1 MSDNMY
7 QSMARSDFSRV
18 RLKESIGRILTLLK
32 AQKDE
37 MLSLGDVR
45 SLLRPDSET
54 YRGMQTVLIDRI
66 VGSEGRYK
74 DFNRAFLPRHDK
86 LMRRWI
92 RVDEAHY
99 RNIILPPIKL
109 FEIGGAYFVRDGNHR
124 VSVAKAQGAEFIDAE
139 VISLSSEISL
149 IPDMSREQIKRA
161 VIEFEKCRFYETT
174 KLDMLRPGCS
184 LEFTEVGR
192 YDEILAHIREHKW
205 YLNLSKT
212 EEIPFEEAAVSWY
225 DKVCA
230 PVIAIIRETGLIAR
244 FPSATEADLYVFI
257 GKHWGELNARYGP
270 LFTLEEAAED
280 FSSAWRKSR
289 LRKQAGMLFARIR
302 RLFTGRGKGSRRA
315 PGRSSGQ

>member
-1 MSDNMY
+1 MY
-7 QSMARSDFSRV
+7 RSMARNDFSRV
-18 RLKESIGRILTLLK
+18 RMKESIGRILALLK

-45 SLLRPDSET
+45 SLVRPESET
-54 YRGMQTVLIDRI
+54 YRGLQTVPIDRI
-66 VGSEGRYK
+66 VGSEGRYR

-92 RVDEAHY
+92 SVDEAHY

-139 VISLSSEISL
+139 VISLSSEIALS
-149 IPDMSREQIKRA
+149 PDMTRDEIKRA
-161 VIEFEKCRFYETT
+161 VIQFEKRKFFEVTC
-174 KLDMLRPGCS
+174 LDRNRPDCS
-184 LEFTEVGR
+184 IEFTEIGR
-192 YDEILAHIREHKW
+192 YDELLSHIREHKW
-205 YLNLSKT
+205 YINLKRK

-225 DKVCA
+225 DTVYA
-230 PVIAIIRETGLIAR
+230 PIVRIIREAGLLWR
-244 FPSATEADLYVFI
+244 FPGATEADLYVFI

-280 FSSAWRKSR
+280 FSNVRRSRGVLRGARSFLNR
-289 LRKQAGMLFARIR
+289 LRAKL
-302 RLFTGRGKGSRRA
+302 SRR
-315 PGRSSGQ
+315 

>member
-7 QSMARSDFSRV
+7 QSMARNDFSRL
-18 RLKESIGRILTLLK
+18 RMKESIGRIIALLS

-45 SLLRPDSET
+45 SLLRPESET
-54 YRGMQTVLIDRI
+54 YRGMQTVPIEKI

-74 DFNRAFLPRHDK
+74 DFNKAFLPRHDK

-99 RNIILPPIKL
+99 RNVILPPIKL

-139 VISLSSEISL
+139 VISLSSEIAL
-149 IPDMSREQIKRA
+149 TPEMTRDEIKRA
-161 VIEFEKCRFYETT
+161 VIGFEKKRFFKTT
-174 KLDMLRPGCS
+174 KLDKLRPDCHMD
-184 LEFTEVGR
+184 FTEVGR
-192 YDEILAHIREHKW
+192 YDEILDHIREHKW

-212 EEIPFEEAAVSWY
+212 EEIPFTDAAVSWY
-225 DKVCA
+225 DKVYA
-230 PVIAIIRETGLIAR
+230 PIIAIIRETGLISR
-244 FPSATEADLYVFI
+244 FSNVTEADLYVFI
-257 GKHWGELNARYGP
+257 GKHWGELRDRYGP

-280 FSSAWRKSR
+280 FSGAWKKSR
-289 LRKQAGMLFARIR
+289 VR
-302 RLFTGRGKGSRRA
+302 RWGRLVLSRL
-315 PGRSSGQ
+315 GRLLGRRRR